1 MKRDAR
7 KEEPRE
13 ERAPSERDLLI
24 QRLYVEFVEL
34 QDKTQ
39 KLELFMASY
48 KFQSIDVVQREL
60 LEQQFAGMRI
70 YKDSLRDR
78 LINLQDKRYSEQMN
92 SDCVN

>member
-1 MKRDAR
+1 MKRDVR

-13 ERAPSERDLLI
+13 ERAPTERDRLI
-24 QRLYVEFVEL
+24 QSLYVEFVEL

-48 KFQSIDVVQREL
+48 KFQTIDEMQRQL
-60 LEQQFAGMRI
+60 MEQQFAGMRI

-92 SDCVN
+92 SECAN